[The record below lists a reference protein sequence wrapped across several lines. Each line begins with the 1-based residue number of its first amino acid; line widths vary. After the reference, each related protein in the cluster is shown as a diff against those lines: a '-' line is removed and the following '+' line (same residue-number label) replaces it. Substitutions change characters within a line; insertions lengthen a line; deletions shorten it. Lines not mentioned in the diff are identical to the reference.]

1 MLVPS
6 ESLWKI
12 FLLLKFKSFEK
23 KVMLII
29 GIAGG
34 SGSGKTTVVNK
45 IVDALPKNAVAVIP
59 QDAYYYDNGHLT
71 QEEKLQI
78 NFDHPNSIEWNL
90 LNNHLDKLKKGGTI
104 SMPIYNYVTCAR
116 AEETISVEP
125 KKVIIVEGILIL
137 NNPELRKRL
146 NIKLFVSTEN
156 DDRLIR
162 IIRRDIIERG
172 RSYKDVLEHY
182 ETYVK
187 PMHQQFIEPS
197 KRHADVIIPE
207 GGKNQVAIDMVVS
220 RIKMNLHI

>member
-1 MLVPS
+1 
-6 ESLWKI
+6 
-12 FLLLKFKSFEK
+12 
-23 KVMLII
+23 MLII

-34 SGSGKTTVVNK
+34 SGSGKTTVVKK
-45 IVDALPKNAVAVIP
+45 IIAALPEEAVAVIP
-59 QDAYYYDNGHLT
+59 QDAFYYDNGHLS
-71 QEEKLQI
+71 QEEKLKI

-90 LNNHLDKLKKGGTI
+90 LNSSLDALKSGKSI
-104 SMPIYNYVTCAR
+104 KMPIYNYVTCAR
-116 AEETISVEP
+116 AKETILVNP
-125 KKVIIVEGILIL
+125 RQVIIVEGILIL
-137 NNPELRKRL
+137 NNLELRKRL

-172 RSYKDVLEHY
+172 RSYNDVLKHY

-220 RIKMNLHI
+220 RINMNLDN

>member
-1 MLVPS
+1 
-6 ESLWKI
+6 
-12 FLLLKFKSFEK
+12 
-23 KVMLII
+23 MLII

-34 SGSGKTTVVNK
+34 SGSGKTTVVKK
-45 IVDALPKNAVAVIP
+45 IITALPEDAVAVIP
-59 QDAYYYDNGHLT
+59 QDAFYYDNGHLT
-71 QEEKLQI
+71 QEEKLKI

-90 LNNHLDKLKKGGTI
+90 LNSNLDQLKKGESI
-104 SMPIYNYVTCAR
+104 NMPIYNYVTCAR
-116 AEETISVEP
+116 AEETILVKP

-146 NIKLFVSTEN
+146 DVKLFVSTEN

-172 RSYKDVLEHY
+172 RSYNDVLKHY
-182 ETYVK
+182 ETFVK